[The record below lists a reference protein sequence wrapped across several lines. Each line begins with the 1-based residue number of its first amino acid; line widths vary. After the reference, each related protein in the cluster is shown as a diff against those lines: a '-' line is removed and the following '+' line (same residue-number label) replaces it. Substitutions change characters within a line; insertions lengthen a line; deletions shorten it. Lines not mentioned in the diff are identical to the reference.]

1 MEIAVVVIYSLAL
14 MMVFF
19 YSIIQLDLLISY
31 LKNKNKR
38 DEQKRIN
45 WNDKSQIPCVS
56 IQLPI
61 YNEKYVVKRLIDRIA
76 ELDYPSEFLEIQ
88 ILDDSTDD
96 SKEQIDQQVEK
107 YRHIGIDFKVIR
119 RPIRKNYKAGALKYG
134 LPKAKG
140 DFIAIFDADFLPPKN
155 WLKKTLPYFTDE
167 KTGVVQTRWVHL
179 NRDHSLLT
187 KIQAFALD
195 FHFIIEQSG
204 RNKAKHFINFNG
216 TAGIW
221 RKKCILDA
229 GNWHGDTLTED
240 LDLSYRAQMKQWKFK
255 YVPQIET
262 PAEIPAVLSAA
273 RSQQFRWNKG
283 AAENFKKNFSKLL
296 KTKGVSWRTKFHA
309 FFHLLNS
316 SMFLIILLIAVLS
329 VPILFIKADHPELKY
344 VFYVLAGFV
353 ISTIIFL
360 ACYWTSY
367 AKIHGKSFKNFFK
380 FIGMFLAF
388 FSVAM
393 GFSLHN
399 TIAIVEGHL
408 GKKSGF
414 IRTPKFNIQKIGD
427 SLKTNQYLTTG
438 LNAVQILELLLFLY
452 FGFAL
457 YAAFLVED
465 FGLFIFHLM
474 LFFGFGFVSFKSIW
488 QSLGRL

>member
-1 MEIAVVVIYSLAL
+1 M
-14 MMVFF
+14 
-19 YSIIQLDLLISY
+19 
-31 LKNKNKR
+31 NK
-38 DEQKRIN
+38 
-45 WNDKSQIPCVS
+45 
-56 IQLPI
+56 
-61 YNEKYVVKRLIDRIA
+61 
-76 ELDYPSEFLEIQ
+76 
-88 ILDDSTDD
+88 
-96 SKEQIDQQVEK
+96 
-107 YRHIGIDFKVIR
+107 
-119 RPIRKNYKAGALKYG
+119 
-134 LPKAKG
+134 
-140 DFIAIFDADFLPPKN
+140 
-155 WLKKTLPYFTDE
+155 
-167 KTGVVQTRWVHL
+167 
-179 NRDHSLLT
+179 
-187 KIQAFALD
+187 
-195 FHFIIEQSG
+195 
-204 RNKAKHFINFNG
+204 
-216 TAGIW
+216 
-221 RKKCILDA
+221 
-229 GNWHGDTLTED
+229 
-240 LDLSYRAQMKQWKFK
+240 WKFK
-255 YVPQIET
+255 YVPQIEA

-353 ISTIIFL
+353 ISTFIFL

-367 AKIHGKSFKNFFK
+367 AKIHGKSIKNFFK

-399 TIAIVEGHL
+399 TIAILEGHL

-414 IRTPKFNIQKIGD
+414 IRTPKFNIQKLGD
-427 SLKTNQYLTTG
+427 SLKTNQYVKTR
-438 LNAVQILELLLFLY
+438 LNGIQILELLLFLY

-474 LFFGFGFVSFKSIW
+474 LFFGFGFVSFKSIF
-488 QSLGRL
+488 QSFGRL